1 MSINLNKPKASKPSF
16 TWCLR
21 VWSSTLFIVVINCFR
36 IYKMVIIMT
45 TWIGC
50 KLPIH
55 SKLIWL
61 VLVCGFRPSA
71 FDVDK
76 KMFASIG
83 PSPTIVCVQ
92 TCCH

>member
-1 MSINLNKPKASKPSF
+1 
-16 TWCLR
+16 
-21 VWSSTLFIVVINCFR
+21 
-36 IYKMVIIMT
+36 MVIIMT

-71 FDVDK
+71 FDVNK
-76 KMFASIG
+76 ILFASIG

-92 TCCH
+92 ACCY